1 MPVRQR
7 KPNDIAQQVVPLL
20 LLGIGLVTT
29 NNSVTF
35 IDDEALILG
44 AAASSILGAPATCDS
59 LASLALP
66 DATITSA

>member
-7 KPNDIAQQVVPLL
+7 KPSEIAQQVVPLL

-44 AAASSILGAPATCDS
+44 AATNPLRTT
-59 LASLALP
+59 LALFLSGAGKHEHP
-66 DATITSA
+66 PAL